1 MLRKLMKHELL
12 ATGRIMLPMFAL
24 VMLAAV
30 GGNISTYR
38 LLETDNGFFNTVGVL
53 LLTVFIVAIFAACL
67 LAFALMVNRFYQNLL
82 KDEGYLMMTLPVTVH
97 EHIAAKLLVSMIWF
111 ALTALVIVLSV
122 LVLVWQ
128 ADPAMRFMLEIGELI
143 RTIDLSGQLL
153 HAIVVCI
160 EMLLLVVL
168 WGAGICLQFY
178 AAMAVG
184 HSFSSHKLALSFV
197 AYFVL
202 QFALQIISVAIANL
216 LVYFDLDGVLARFI
230 AGASDFTAIHV
241 TLLLLMGVA
250 LVFGAVH
257 YVITAYFMKKRLN
270 LN

>member
-24 VMLAAV
+24 VLLAGV

-67 LAFALMVNRFYQNLL
+67 LSFALMVNRFYQNLL

-97 EHIAAKLLVSMIWF
+97 EHIAAKLIVSMIWF
-111 ALTALVIVLSV
+111 ALTALT
-122 LVLVWQ
+122 VWQ
-128 ADPAMRFMLEIGELI
+128 AEPAMRFMLELGELM
-143 RTIDLSGQLL
+143 RTIDLSGQMM

-160 EMLLLVVL
+160 EMLMLIVL
-168 WGAGICLQFY
+168 WGVGVCLQFY

-202 QFALQIISVAIANL
+202 QFALQIVSIAVANL
-216 LVYFDLDGVLARFI
+216 LVSFDLDGILARFI
-230 AGASDFTAIHV
+230 ANASDFTAIHV

-257 YVITAYFMKKRLN
+257 YVITAYFMKNRLN
-270 LN
+270 LS